1 LIRRINE
8 KIEFVMKNISI
19 GRIAVFCFMILMS
32 NVLFAQQDQKAKEI
46 LDKLSQTTKSFKTIQ
61 IDFSFTLENKKN
73 NVSQTNDGQVTLKGK
88 SYRLHMP
95 VFSMEIF
102 CDGTTNW
109 SYLTEAKECSISSIE
124 EDSETSL
131 NPANIFTIYEKG
143 FNFSYVGEENISGKA
158 VQVIDLF
165 PVDKAKDFLKVRLYV
180 DKVKAQIAKA
190 QTFNKDGNTYTLL
203 LKSMKTN
210 IDFMDDYFKFDK
222 SKYPGV
228 EINDM
233 R

>member
-1 LIRRINE
+1 
-8 KIEFVMKNISI
+8 MKRLTIV
-19 GRIAVFCFMILMS
+19 IAVLMIAANLM
-32 NVLFAQQDQKAKEI
+32 AQQDPKAKEV
-46 LDKLSQTTKSFKTIQ
+46 LDKLSQTTKSYKTIQ

-73 NVSQTNDGQVTLKGK
+73 NVNQTNEGVVALKGK

-95 VFSMEIF
+95 VFSMDIF
-102 CDGTTNW
+102 CDGITTW
-109 SYLTEAKECSISSIE
+109 SYLSEAKECNISGV
-124 EDSETSL
+124 EDDKEGSL

-143 FNFSYVGEENISGKA
+143 FNYTYVGEENLAGKA
-158 VQVIDLF
+158 VHVLDLF
-165 PVDKAKDFLKVRLYV
+165 PIDQKKEFVKVRLYV
-180 DKVKAQIAKA
+180 DKIKNQIAKA
-190 QTFNKDGNTYTLL
+190 QTFNKDGNTYILV

-210 IDFMDDYFKFDK
+210 VELKDDYFKFDK

>member
-1 LIRRINE
+1 MKLISAG
-8 KIEFVMKNISI
+8 SI
-19 GRIAVFCFMILMS
+19 AFLSLMIFTS
-32 NVLFAQQDQKAKEI
+32 NVLVAQQDQKAKEI
-46 LDKLSQTTKSFKTIQ
+46 LEKLSQTTKSYKTIQ

-73 NVSQTNDGQVTLKGK
+73 SVSQTNDGQVTLKGK

-109 SYLTEAKECSISSIE
+109 SYLTEAKECSISNVE
-124 EDSETSL
+124 EDNDATL

-143 FNFSYVGEENISGKA
+143 FDFSYIGEENFSGKV

-165 PVDKAKDFLKVRLYV
+165 PVDKTKDFLKVRLYV
-180 DKVKAQIAKA
+180 DKVKAQISKA
-190 QTFNKDGNTYTLL
+190 QTFNKDGNTYTLV

-210 IDFMDDYFKFDK
+210 IDLKEDYFKFDK

>member
-1 LIRRINE
+1 
-8 KIEFVMKNISI
+8 MKRLTIVL
-19 GRIAVFCFMILMS
+19 AILMIAA
-32 NVLFAQQDQKAKEI
+32 NLMAQQDPKAKEV
-46 LDKLSQTTKSFKTIQ
+46 LDKLSQTTKSYKTIQ
-61 IDFSFTLENKKN
+61 IDFAFTLENKKN
-73 NVSQTNDGQVTLKGK
+73 NVNQTNEGEVALKGK

-102 CDGTTNW
+102 CDGTTTW
-109 SYLTEAKECSISSIE
+109 SYLTEAKECNISGV
-124 EDSETSL
+124 EDDKEGAL

-143 FNFSYVGEENISGKA
+143 FNYSYIGEENLAGK
-158 VQVIDLF
+158 VVHVLDLF
-165 PVDKAKDFLKVRLYV
+165 PVDKKKEFVKVRLYV
-180 DKVKAQIAKA
+180 DKVKNQIAKA
-190 QTFNKDGNTYTLL
+190 QTFNKDGNTYILV

-210 IDFMDDYFKFDK
+210 VEMKDDYFKFDK